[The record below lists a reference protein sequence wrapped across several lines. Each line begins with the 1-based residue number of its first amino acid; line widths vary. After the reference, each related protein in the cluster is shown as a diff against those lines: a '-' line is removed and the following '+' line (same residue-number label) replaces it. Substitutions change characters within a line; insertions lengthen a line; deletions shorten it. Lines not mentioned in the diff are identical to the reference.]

1 MESIVRVS
9 GLTKTYTRQDGS
21 VVQAVRGIDLD
32 IYRGEVF
39 SLLGPNGA
47 GKSTTISMISGLIP
61 PTAGDA
67 EIGGHSITREPLQAK
82 ALIGVVPQE
91 VALYPMLSARRNLD
105 FFGRMYGLS
114 GAELSKRI
122 DEVLD
127 VIDLKDRQ
135 NDKVET
141 FSGGM
146 KRRVNIGVGLLHR
159 PQLIYM
165 DEPTVGVDPQSRRRI
180 LDTVLRLRGEY
191 GMTVLYTT
199 HLMEEAQELSDRVAI
214 IDNGAIIALGTLM
227 ELMSQAGEEDIL
239 VLTVAKERANDSI
252 VGVLQAVE
260 GVSRAQIEP
269 SDTDNGE
276 VKYAVYARLGRRAL
290 PGVLTAMNAAGVD
303 VMSVNV
309 RESDLETLFL
319 ALTGR
324 ALRE

>member
-1 MESIVRVS
+1 MEPIVRAS
-9 GLTKTYTRQDGS
+9 GLTKTYTRQDGT
-21 VVQAVRGIDLD
+21 VVEAVRGIDLE
-32 IYRGEVF
+32 IRKGEVF

-67 EIGGHSITREPLQAK
+67 EIGGHSITRDPLQAK
-82 ALIGVVPQE
+82 AMIGVVPQE
-91 VALYPMLSARRNLD
+91 VALYPMLTARRNLD

-114 GAELSKRI
+114 GAELGKRI

-180 LDTVLRLRGEY
+180 LDTVLRLRSEY

-214 IDNGAIIALGTLM
+214 IDNGSIIALGTLM
-227 ELMSQAGEEDIL
+227 ELMSQTGEEDIL
-239 VLTVAKERANDSI
+239 VLTIGKEQANDSI

-260 GVSRAQIEP
+260 GVSRAQPEP
-269 SDTDNGE
+269 VAEDNGE
-276 VKYAVYARLGRRAL
+276 AKYAVYARLGRRAL
-290 PGVLTAMNAAGVD
+290 PDVLTAMNAAGVD
-303 VMSVNV
+303 VMSVTV
-309 RESDLETLFL
+309 REPDLETLFL

>member
-1 MESIVRVS
+1 MESIVRAS
-9 GLTKTYTRQDGS
+9 GLTKTYKRPDGS
-21 VVQAVRGIDLD
+21 VVEAVRGIDLE
-32 IYRGEVF
+32 IRRGEVF

-47 GKSTTISMISGLIP
+47 GKSTTIAMISGLIP

-67 EIGGHSITREPLQAK
+67 EIGGYSIIRNPLQAK

-105 FFGRMYGLS
+105 FFGRMYGLA
-114 GAELSKRI
+114 GAELAKRI
-122 DEVLD
+122 DEVLE
-127 VIDLKDRQ
+127 VIDLKERQ
-135 NDKVET
+135 HDKVET

-180 LDTVLRLRGEY
+180 LDTVLRLRSEY

-214 IDNGAIIALGTLM
+214 IDHGAIIALGTLT
-227 ELMSQAGEEDIL
+227 ELMAQAGEEDIL
-239 VLTVAKERANDSI
+239 VLTIAKEHANDTT
-252 VGVLQAVE
+252 VGLLQAVA
-260 GVSRAQIEP
+260 GVSRVQAEP
-269 SDTDNGE
+269 MDEDNGE
-276 VKYAVYARLGRRAL
+276 AKYAVYAPLGRRAL
-290 PGVLTAMNAAGVD
+290 PEVLTAMYAAGVD
-303 VMSVNV
+303 VMSVTV
-309 RESDLETLFL
+309 REPDLETLFL